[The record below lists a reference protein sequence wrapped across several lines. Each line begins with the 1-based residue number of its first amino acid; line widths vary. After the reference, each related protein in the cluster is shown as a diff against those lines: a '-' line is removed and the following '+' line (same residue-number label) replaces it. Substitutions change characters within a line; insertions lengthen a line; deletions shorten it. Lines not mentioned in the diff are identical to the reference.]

1 MSSKLLSAFNEG
13 VSLSMSG
20 NHEAAIHAFDRV
32 LAQDP
37 NDVLALSA
45 KGSEY
50 ASLGRPREALKCF
63 ERAIDL
69 DPETA
74 EHYRN
79 AAICQLELDE
89 PELARN
95 LLEQALALN
104 TETAWREASA
114 VEIANLGEALATE
127 SGKHRTRGIGLTGKA
142 RYRHA
147 RHVLE
152 VALELNPGLA
162 EAARALADVWA
173 HLGDTEK
180 RDQYTQLA
188 GRLQR
193 TATAV

>member
-1 MSSKLLSAFNEG
+1 MSMLLAAFNEG
-13 VSLSMSG
+13 VSHSMSG
-20 NHEAAIHAFDRV
+20 NHAAAIQVFDRV
-32 LAQDP
+32 LGQDP
-37 NDVLALSA
+37 NHVLALSA
-45 KGSEY
+45 KGSAL

-79 AAICQLELDE
+79 AALCQLELDE
-89 PELARN
+89 PEDARE
-95 LLEQALALN
+95 LMDEALQLN
-104 TETAWREASA
+104 TEHAWREAAA

-152 VALELNPGLA
+152 MALELNPAQL

-173 HLGDTEK
+173 HLGDTDK

-188 GRLQR
+188 GRLLR
-193 TATAV
+193 TAG

>member
-1 MSSKLLSAFNEG
+1 MSTLLAAFNEG
-13 VSLSMSG
+13 VSHSMSG
-20 NHEAAIHAFDRV
+20 NHEAAIQVFDRV
-32 LAQDP
+32 LGQDP
-37 NDVLALSA
+37 NHVLALSA
-45 KGSEY
+45 KGSAL

-79 AAICQLELDE
+79 AALCQLELDE
-89 PELARN
+89 PEPARE
-95 LLEQALALN
+95 LLDEALQLN
-104 TETAWREASA
+104 TEHAWREAAA

-152 VALELNPGLA
+152 MALELHPAQL
-162 EAARALADVWA
+162 EAARALADVWS

-188 GRLQR
+188 GRLLR
-193 TATAV
+193 TAG

>member
-1 MSSKLLSAFNEG
+1 MSRLFAAFNEG
-13 VSLSMSG
+13 VSHSMSG
-20 NHEAAIHAFDRV
+20 NHEAALQVFDGV
-32 LAQDP
+32 LRQDP
-37 NDVLALSA
+37 NDVLAVSA
-45 KGSEY
+45 KGS
-50 ASLGRPREALKCF
+50 ALGSLGRPREALKCF

-79 AAICQLELDE
+79 AALCQLELDE

-95 LLEQALALN
+95 LLEQALQLN
-104 TETAWREASA
+104 GEKAWREATA
-114 VEIANLGEALATE
+114 VEIATLGEALLTQ

-142 RYRHA
+142 RYRHV

-152 VALELNPGLA
+152 VALELHPGLA
-162 EAARALADVWA
+162 EAAKALADTWA

-188 GRLQR
+188 GRLLR
-193 TATAV
+193 SSAG

>member
-1 MSSKLLSAFNEG
+1 MSTLLAAFNEG
-13 VSLSMSG
+13 VSHSMSG
-20 NHEAAIHAFDRV
+20 NHEAAIQVFNRV

-37 NDVLALSA
+37 NHVLALSA
-45 KGSEY
+45 KGSSLT
-50 ASLGRPREALKCF
+50 SLGRPREALKCF

-74 EHYRN
+74 ENYRN
-79 AAICQLELDE
+79 AALCQLELDE
-89 PELARN
+89 PEDARA
-95 LLEQALALN
+95 LLEEALQLN
-104 TETAWREASA
+104 TEQAWREGTA
-114 VEIANLGEALATE
+114 VEIANLGEALLTE

-152 VALELNPGLA
+152 MALELHPGLT
-162 EAARALADVWA
+162 EAAKALADVWA

-188 GRLQR
+188 GRLMR
-193 TATAV
+193 ASGS

>member
-1 MSSKLLSAFNEG
+1 MSTLLAAFNEG
-13 VSLSMSG
+13 VSHSMSG
-20 NHEAAIHAFDRV
+20 NHGAAIQVFDRV
-32 LAQDP
+32 LSQDP
-37 NDVLALSA
+37 NHVLALSA
-45 KGSEY
+45 KGSSL
-50 ASLGRPREALKCF
+50 ASLGKPREALKCF

-79 AAICQLELDE
+79 AALCQLELDE
-89 PELARN
+89 PEAARS
-95 LLEQALALN
+95 LLEEAVKLN
-104 TETAWREASA
+104 PEVAWREATA

-152 VALELNPGLA
+152 MALELHPGLS

-188 GRLQR
+188 GRLMR
-193 TATAV
+193 ATAI

>member
-1 MSSKLLSAFNEG
+1 
-13 VSLSMSG
+13 MSG
-20 NHEAAIHAFDRV
+20 HHQAAIQVFDRV

-37 NDVLALSA
+37 NHVLALSA
-45 KGSEY
+45 KGSSL

-79 AAICQLELDE
+79 AALCQLELDE
-89 PELARN
+89 PEAART
-95 LLEQALALN
+95 LLDEARKLN
-104 TETAWREASA
+104 SEKAWLEATA
-114 VEIANLGEALATE
+114 VEIATLGEALLTE

-152 VALELNPGLA
+152 MALELHPGLT

-188 GRLQR
+188 GRLMR
-193 TATAV
+193 ATAL

>member
-1 MSSKLLSAFNEG
+1 
-13 VSLSMSG
+13 MSG
-20 NHEAAIHAFDRV
+20 NHEAAIQVFDRV
-32 LAQDP
+32 LSQDP
-37 NDVLALSA
+37 NHVLALSA
-45 KGSEY
+45 KGSSL
-50 ASLGRPREALKCF
+50 ASLGKPREALKCF

-69 DPETA
+69 DPEMS

-79 AAICQLELDE
+79 AALCQLELDE
-89 PELARN
+89 PEAARS
-95 LLEQALALN
+95 LLEEALQLN
-104 TETAWREASA
+104 TEVAWREAAA
-114 VEIANLGEALATE
+114 VEIATLGEALLTE

-152 VALELNPGLA
+152 MALELHPGLP

-188 GRLQR
+188 GRLTR
-193 TATAV
+193 ATAV

>member
-1 MSSKLLSAFNEG
+1 MSTLLAAFNEG
-13 VSLSMSG
+13 VSHSISG
-20 NHEAAIHAFDRV
+20 NHEAASQVFDRV

-37 NDVLALSA
+37 HHVLALSA
-45 KGSEY
+45 KGSAL

-79 AAICQLELDE
+79 AALCQLELDE
-89 PELARN
+89 PDAARE
-95 LLEQALALN
+95 LLEEALQLN
-104 TETAWREASA
+104 TEQAWREGTA

-152 VALELNPGLA
+152 MALELNPSQA
-162 EAARALADVWA
+162 EAARVLADVWS
-173 HLGDTEK
+173 HLGDIEK

-188 GRLQR
+188 GRLVR
-193 TATAV
+193 TAS

>member
-1 MSSKLLSAFNEG
+1 MLFAALNEG
-13 VSLSMSG
+13 VRHLVSG
-20 NHEAAIHAFDRV
+20 NHQAAILVFDRV
-32 LAQDP
+32 LSRDP
-37 NDVLALSA
+37 HHVLALSA
-45 KGSEY
+45 KGSAL

-79 AAICQLELDE
+79 AALRQLELDE

-95 LLEQALALN
+95 LLEQALQLN
-104 TETAWREASA
+104 GEQAWREATA
-114 VEIANLGEALATE
+114 VEIANLGEELLTH
-127 SGKHRTRGIGLTGKA
+127 SGKHRTRGLGLTGKA

-152 VALELNPGLA
+152 VALELHPGLA
-162 EAARALADVWA
+162 EAAKALADTWA

-180 RDQYTQLA
+180 RDQYTRLA
-188 GRLQR
+188 GRLLR
-193 TATAV
+193 TATV

>member
-1 MSSKLLSAFNEG
+1 MSMLLAAFNEG
-13 VSLSMSG
+13 VSHSMSG
-20 NHEAAIHAFDRV
+20 NHEAAIQVFDRV
-32 LAQDP
+32 LGEDP
-37 NDVLALSA
+37 NHVLAMSA
-45 KGSEY
+45 KGSAL

-79 AAICQLELDE
+79 AALCQLELDE
-89 PELARN
+89 PEEARE
-95 LLEQALALN
+95 LLDEALQLN
-104 TETAWREASA
+104 TENAWREATA

-152 VALELNPGLA
+152 MALELNPVQA
-162 EAARALADVWA
+162 EAARALADVWS

-188 GRLQR
+188 GRLLR
-193 TATAV
+193 TAS

>member
-1 MSSKLLSAFNEG
+1 MSTLLAAFNEG
-13 VSLSMSG
+13 VSHSMCG
-20 NHEAAIHAFDRV
+20 NHEAAILVFDRV
-32 LAQDP
+32 LSQDP
-37 NDVLALSA
+37 NHVLAMTA
-45 KGSEY
+45 KGSAL

-79 AAICQLELDE
+79 AALCQLELDD
-89 PELARN
+89 PEAARS
-95 LLEQALALN
+95 LLDEALQLN
-104 TETAWREASA
+104 TESAWREAAA
-114 VEIANLGEALATE
+114 VEIANLGEALLTE

-152 VALELNPGLA
+152 MALELHPGLM
-162 EAARALADVWA
+162 EAARFLADVWA

-188 GRLQR
+188 GRLLR
-193 TATAV
+193 STAS

>member
-1 MSSKLLSAFNEG
+1 MLLAAFNEG
-13 VSLSMSG
+13 VSHSMSG
-20 NHEAAIHAFDRV
+20 NHEAAIQVFDRV
-32 LAQDP
+32 LGEDP
-37 NDVLALSA
+37 NHVLAMSA
-45 KGSEY
+45 KGSAL

-79 AAICQLELDE
+79 AALCQLELDE
-89 PELARN
+89 PEEARE
-95 LLEQALALN
+95 LLDEALQLN
-104 TETAWREASA
+104 TEHAWREAAA

-152 VALELNPGLA
+152 MALELNPAQL

-173 HLGDTEK
+173 HLGDTDK

-188 GRLQR
+188 GRLLR
-193 TATAV
+193 TAG

>member
-1 MSSKLLSAFNEG
+1 MSKLFAAFNEG
-13 VSLSMSG
+13 VSHSMSG
-20 NHEAAIHAFDRV
+20 NHEAALQVFDGV
-32 LAQDP
+32 LREDP

-45 KGSEY
+45 KGS
-50 ASLGRPREALKCF
+50 ALTSLGRPREALKCF

-79 AAICQLELDE
+79 AALCQLELDE
-89 PELARN
+89 PELA
-95 LLEQALALN
+95 LELN
-104 TETAWREASA
+104 GEKAWREATA
-114 VEIANLGEALATE
+114 VEIATLGEALLTQA
-127 SGKHRTRGIGLTGKA
+127 GKQRTRGIGLTGKA

-152 VALELNPGLA
+152 VALELHPGLA
-162 EAARALADVWA
+162 EAAKALADTWS

-188 GRLQR
+188 GRLLR
-193 TATAV
+193 TTAV

>member
-1 MSSKLLSAFNEG
+1 MSTLLTAFNEG
-13 VSLSMSG
+13 VSHSMSG
-20 NHEAAIHAFDRV
+20 NHAAAIQVFDRV

-37 NDVLALSA
+37 NHVLALSA
-45 KGSEY
+45 KGSSL
-50 ASLGRPREALKCF
+50 ASLGRPRDALKCF

-69 DPETA
+69 DPEVP

-79 AAICQLELDE
+79 AALCLLELDE
-89 PELARN
+89 PEAARD
-95 LLEQALALN
+95 LLEEALQLN
-104 TETAWREASA
+104 PETAWREAAA
-114 VEIANLGEALATE
+114 VEIATLGEALLTE

-152 VALELNPGLA
+152 MALELNPGLM

-173 HLGDTEK
+173 HLGDNEK

-188 GRLQR
+188 GRLMR
-193 TATAV
+193 ATAV

>member
-1 MSSKLLSAFNEG
+1 MSKMFAAFNEG
-13 VSLSMSG
+13 VSHSMSG
-20 NHEAAIHAFDRV
+20 NHEAALKAFEGV
-32 LAQDP
+32 LSQDP
-37 NDVLALSA
+37 SDVLALCA
-45 KGSEY
+45 KGSAL

-79 AAICQLELDE
+79 AALCQLELDE
-89 PELARN
+89 PEPARN
-95 LLEQALALN
+95 LLEQALQLN
-104 TETAWREASA
+104 GEQAWREATA
-114 VEIANLGEALATE
+114 VEIANLGEALLTQ
-127 SGKHRTRGIGLTGKA
+127 SGKHKRGIGLTGKA

-152 VALELNPGLA
+152 VALELHPGLA
-162 EAARALADVWA
+162 EAARALADTWA

-188 GRLQR
+188 GRLLR
-193 TATAV
+193 TTATV

>member
-1 MSSKLLSAFNEG
+1 MSTLLAAFNEG
-13 VSLSMSG
+13 VSHSMSG
-20 NHEAAIHAFDRV
+20 NHEAAIQVFDRV
-32 LAQDP
+32 LGQDP
-37 NDVLALSA
+37 NHVLALSA
-45 KGSEY
+45 KGSAL

-79 AAICQLELDE
+79 AALCQLELDE
-89 PELARN
+89 PEPARE
-95 LLEQALALN
+95 LLDEALQLN
-104 TETAWREASA
+104 TEHAWREAAA

-152 VALELNPGLA
+152 MALELHPGLT

-173 HLGDTEK
+173 RLGDIEK

-188 GRLQR
+188 GRLLR
-193 TATAV
+193 TAG

>member
-1 MSSKLLSAFNEG
+1 MSTLFAAFNEG
-13 VSLSMSG
+13 VGHSISG
-20 NHEAAIHAFDRV
+20 NHEAALQVFDRV
-32 LAQDP
+32 LSQDP
-37 NDVLALSA
+37 NHVLALSA
-45 KGSEY
+45 KGSSLT
-50 ASLGRPREALKCF
+50 SLGRPREALKCF

-89 PELARN
+89 PDAARS
-95 LLEQALALN
+95 LLEQALQLN
-104 TETAWREASA
+104 TERAWREGTA
-114 VEIANLGEALATE
+114 VEIANLGEALLTE
-127 SGKHRTRGIGLTGKA
+127 SGRHRTRGIGLTGKA

-152 VALELNPGLA
+152 MALELNPGLV

-173 HLGDTEK
+173 HLGDAEK

-188 GRLQR
+188 GRLLR
-193 TATAV
+193 TAPR

>member
-1 MSSKLLSAFNEG
+1 MSTLLAAFNEG

-20 NHEAAIHAFDRV
+20 HHQAAIQVFDRV

-37 NDVLALSA
+37 SHVLALSA
-45 KGSEY
+45 KGSSLS
-50 ASLGRPREALKCF
+50 SLGRPREALKCF

-79 AAICQLELDE
+79 AALCQLELDE
-89 PELARN
+89 PEAART
-95 LLEQALALN
+95 LLDEAQKLN
-104 TETAWREASA
+104 PEKAWLEATA
-114 VEIANLGEALATE
+114 VEISNLGEALLTE

-147 RHVLE
+147 LHVLQM
-152 VALELNPGLA
+152 ALELHPGLT
-162 EAARALADVWA
+162 EAARALAEVWA

-188 GRLQR
+188 GRLMR
-193 TATAV
+193 ATAI

>member
-1 MSSKLLSAFNEG
+1 MSMLFATFNEG
-13 VSLSMSG
+13 VSHSMSG
-20 NHEAAIHAFDRV
+20 NHEAAILVFDSV
-32 LAQDP
+32 LSRDP
-37 NDVLALSA
+37 NHVLALSA
-45 KGSEY
+45 KGSAL

-79 AAICQLELDE
+79 AALCQLELDE

-95 LLEQALALN
+95 LLEQALQLN
-104 TETAWREASA
+104 GEQAWREATA
-114 VEIANLGEALATE
+114 VEIANLGEALLTQ
-127 SGKHRTRGIGLTGKA
+127 SGKHRARGIGLTGKA

-152 VALELNPGLA
+152 VALELHPGLA
-162 EAARALADVWA
+162 EAAKALADTWA

-188 GRLQR
+188 CRLLR
-193 TATAV
+193 ASSV

>member
-1 MSSKLLSAFNEG
+1 MSTLLAAFNEG
-13 VSLSMSG
+13 VSHSMSG
-20 NHEAAIHAFDRV
+20 NHAAAIQVFDRV
-32 LAQDP
+32 LGQDP
-37 NDVLALSA
+37 NHVLALSA
-45 KGSEY
+45 KGSAL

-79 AAICQLELDE
+79 AALCQLELDE
-89 PELARN
+89 PERARE
-95 LLEQALALN
+95 LLDEALQLN
-104 TETAWREASA
+104 TESAWREATA

-152 VALELNPGLA
+152 MALELNPAQL

-188 GRLQR
+188 GRLLR
-193 TATAV
+193 TAG

>member
-1 MSSKLLSAFNEG
+1 MSTLFATFNEG
-13 VSLSMSG
+13 VSHSISG
-20 NHEAAIHAFDRV
+20 NHAAAVQVFDRV

-37 NDVLALSA
+37 HHVLALSA
-45 KGSEY
+45 KGSSL

-79 AAICQLELDE
+79 AALCQLELDE
-89 PELARN
+89 PDAARG
-95 LLEQALALN
+95 LLEQALELN
-104 TETAWREASA
+104 TETAWREGTAM
-114 VEIANLGEALATE
+114 EIAQLGGALLAS
-127 SGKHRTRGIGLTGKA
+127 SGKHARGIGLTGKA

-152 VALELNPGLA
+152 MALELHPSLP
-162 EAARALADVWA
+162 EAARALADVWS
-173 HLGDTEK
+173 HLGDTGK

-188 GRLQR
+188 GRLTR
-193 TATAV
+193 SASV

>member
-1 MSSKLLSAFNEG
+1 MSMLFAAFNEG
-13 VSLSMSG
+13 VSHSMSG
-20 NHEAAIHAFDRV
+20 NHEAAIQVFDNV
-32 LAQDP
+32 LSRDP
-37 NDVLALSA
+37 NHVLALSA
-45 KGSEY
+45 KGSAL
-50 ASLGRPREALKCF
+50 ASLGRPREALRCF

-79 AAICQLELDE
+79 AALCQLELDE

-95 LLEQALALN
+95 LLEQALQLN
-104 TETAWREASA
+104 GEQAWREATA
-114 VEIANLGEALATE
+114 VEIANLGETLLTQ

-152 VALELNPGLA
+152 VALELHPGLA
-162 EAARALADVWA
+162 EAARALADTWA

-180 RDQYTQLA
+180 RDQYTRLA
-188 GRLQR
+188 GRLLR
-193 TATAV
+193 TATV

>member
-1 MSSKLLSAFNEG
+1 MSTLLAAFNEG
-13 VSLSMSG
+13 VSHSMSG
-20 NHEAAIHAFDRV
+20 NHAAAIQVFDRV
-32 LAQDP
+32 LGQDP
-37 NDVLALSA
+37 NHVLALSA
-45 KGSEY
+45 KGSSL

-79 AAICQLELDE
+79 AALCQLELDE
-89 PELARN
+89 PEAARE
-95 LLEQALALN
+95 LLDEALQLN
-104 TETAWREASA
+104 TEHAWREAAA
-114 VEIANLGEALATE
+114 VEIASLGEALATE

-152 VALELNPGLA
+152 LALELNPAQL
-162 EAARALADVWA
+162 EAARALADVWS

-188 GRLQR
+188 GRLLR
-193 TATAV
+193 TAG

>member
-1 MSSKLLSAFNEG
+1 MSKLFAAFNEG
-13 VSLSMSG
+13 VSHSMSG
-20 NHEAAIHAFDRV
+20 NHEAALQVFDGV
-32 LAQDP
+32 LSQDP
-37 NDVLALSA
+37 HHVLALSA
-45 KGSEY
+45 KGSVL

-79 AAICQLELDE
+79 AALCQLELDE
-89 PELARN
+89 PEPARN
-95 LLEQALALN
+95 LLEQALQLN
-104 TETAWREASA
+104 PEKAWREATA
-114 VEIANLGEALATE
+114 VEIATLGEALLME

-142 RYRHA
+142 RYRHV

-152 VALELNPGLA
+152 VALELHPGLA
-162 EAARALADVWA
+162 EAAKALADTWA

-188 GRLQR
+188 GRLLR
-193 TATAV
+193 TATL